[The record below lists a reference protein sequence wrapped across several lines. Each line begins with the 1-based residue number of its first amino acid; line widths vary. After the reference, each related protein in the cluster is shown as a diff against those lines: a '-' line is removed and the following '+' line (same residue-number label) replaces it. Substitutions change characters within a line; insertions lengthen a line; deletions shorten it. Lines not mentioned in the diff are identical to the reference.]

1 MRSHQFNVRGV
12 RPSVHRLS
20 MLGDGGKSQHQ
31 IIGKIVCVTP
41 FDLFFMWVFALEC
54 RIIFLLGN
62 CVETLKISQDT
73 LIEAV
78 EQLHS
83 IRDFIRFVVSALRE
97 NEVHLGQGTEDYFA
111 EATALVMQSL
121 SLDWSA
127 DEQIL
132 DSRLLTSEKKRII
145 ELLAQRINSRI
156 PLGYL
161 VNLAYFCGQP
171 YYVDERVLIPRS
183 PIAELITQRFLPYC
197 TDGQIDPATPISNG
211 LPSLPQPFVPERILD
226 LCTGSG
232 CIAVAL
238 AYAFIDATVDA
249 VDLSR
254 DALSVASINVSHHLK
269 DDQVALIESN
279 LFDKIPAQQQ
289 YDLIVSNPP
298 YVDAAD
304 MAELPQEFQHE
315 PEMALAAGQDG
326 LDLVRKILLQ
336 AADYLSPRGLL
347 VVEVGNSE
355 WALRQSLPKV
365 PFHWI
370 TFSQGG
376 MGVFALTATECVQY
390 REEFKRA
397 VLEQ

>member
-1 MRSHQFNVRGV
+1 M
-12 RPSVHRLS
+12 
-20 MLGDGGKSQHQ
+20 
-31 IIGKIVCVTP
+31 
-41 FDLFFMWVFALEC
+41 
-54 RIIFLLGN
+54 
-62 CVETLKISQDT
+62 ETLKISQDT
-73 LIEAV
+73 LTEAV

-132 DSRLLTSEKKRII
+132 DSRLLTSENKRII

-183 PIAELITQRFLPYC
+183 PIAELINQRFLPYC
-197 TDGQIDPATPISNG
+197 TDGQIDPNTPVNNG
-211 LPSLPQPFVPERILD
+211 LPSLPQPFMPERILD

-238 AYAFIDATVDA
+238 AYAFVDATVDA

-254 DALSVASINVSHHLK
+254 DALSVASINVS
-269 DDQVALIESN
+269 
-279 LFDKIPAQQQ
+279 PGR
-289 YDLIVSNPP
+289 
-298 YVDAAD
+298 
-304 MAELPQEFQHE
+304 M
-315 PEMALAAGQDG
+315 
-326 LDLVRKILLQ
+326 
-336 AADYLSPRGLL
+336 SPRSSARRIIDSAGRSFTEPAGLL
-347 VVEVGNSE
+347 PS
-355 WALRQSLPKV
+355 SLPKTTLPRAALSLAPMRCKATRGVLPTASSIVGYFMRPTV
-365 PFHWI
+365 P
-370 TFSQGG
+370 
-376 MGVFALTATECVQY
+376 
-390 REEFKRA
+390 
-397 VLEQ
+397 

>member
-1 MRSHQFNVRGV
+1 MPHY
-12 RPSVHRLS
+12 
-20 MLGDGGKSQHQ
+20 
-31 IIGKIVCVTP
+31 
-41 FDLFFMWVFALEC
+41 
-54 RIIFLLGN
+54 FLLGN
-62 CVETLKISQDT
+62 GVETLKISQDT

-83 IRDFIRFVVSALRE
+83 IRDFIRFIVSALRE
-97 NEVHLGQGTEDYFA
+97 NEVHLGQGTDDYFA

-132 DSRLLTSEKKRII
+132 DSRLLRSEKKRII

-183 PIAELITQRFLPYC
+183 PIAELINQRFLPYC
-197 TDGQIDPATPISNG
+197 TDGQIDPNTPVSNG
-211 LPSLPQPFVPERILD
+211 LPSLPQPFQPERILD

-254 DALSVASINVSHHLK
+254 DALAVASINVSHHLK

-347 VVEVGNSE
+347 VIEVGNSE

-376 MGVFALTATECVQY
+376 MGVFALTAAECVQY
-390 REEFKRA
+390 RDEFKRA